1 MQHALGQQNVRIVSF
16 SVTPDRDTP
25 DTLAQF
31 GKERGID
38 ARSWSLVTGSKRAIY
53 TLARES
59 YFADDSRVG
68 LAADDVTAFLHT
80 EKLLLVDA
88 DGRLRGIYNGTQ
100 PFAVDQLISD
110 LHRLTAGHSR

>member
-1 MQHALGQQNVRIVSF
+1 M
-16 SVTPDRDTP
+16 
-25 DTLAQF
+25 
-31 GKERGID
+31 
-38 ARSWSLVTGSKRAIY
+38 
-53 TLARES
+53 
-59 YFADDSRVG
+59 G

-110 LHRLTAGHSR
+110 LHRLTAGHGR